1 MDKGFFSPEP
11 VIFSAMGGV
20 KTLPAETLQN
30 FRGGF
35 ECGADAA
42 CINVQLSKDKI
53 VMVITTDE
61 LNAVCGFDG
70 IVSDYTADEL
80 KKMDAGY
87 MFRDEE
93 GEYSC
98 RGKGYCFMTLK
109 EILEAFPGKKFN
121 VTLLHKSDELV
132 KAYAET
138 VKNCG
143 AENRVLTS
151 SMHGR
156 NMKLVK
162 KLLPGCATAFSLPG
176 IIGVYAL
183 FRSGLIYFK
192 RSFSAD
198 ALQTPEAIGVSYIA
212 NSGLI
217 REMHKRGVKVHVWN
231 VKDREQYL
239 RVMESGADG
248 FMSDDIPQLK
258 SFMGS

>member
-30 FRGGF
+30 FREGF
-35 ECGADAA
+35 ESGADAA
-42 CINVQLSKDKI
+42 CINVQLSKDGV
-53 VMVITTDE
+53 VMVITPDE
-61 LNAVCGFDG
+61 LNGVCGVDG
-70 IVSDYTADEL
+70 RVSDYIADEL

-93 GEYSC
+93 GEFTF

-109 EILEAFPGKKFN
+109 ELLEAFTDRKFN

-138 VKNCG
+138 VKSCG
-143 AENRVLTS
+143 AESRILTS
-151 SMHGR
+151 SMHGK

-176 IIGVYAL
+176 IIGVCAL
-183 FRSGLIYFK
+183 FRSGLIFFK
-192 RSFSAD
+192 KSFSAD

-217 REMHKRGVKVHVWN
+217 RQMHRCGVKVHVWY
-231 VKDREQYL
+231 VKDREQYI

-248 FMSDDIPQLK
+248 FMSDDIPMLK
-258 SFMGS
+258 SFMGR

>member
-1 MDKGFFSPEP
+1 MDLGFFSPEP

-30 FRGGF
+30 FRSGF
-35 ECGADAA
+35 EIGADAA

-53 VMVITTDE
+53 VMVITPEELNGVCGVDGRVGDYTSDE
-61 LNAVCGFDG
+61 L
-70 IVSDYTADEL
+70 T
-80 KKMDAGY
+80 KMDAGH
-87 MFRDEE
+87 MFRDED
-93 GEYSC
+93 GEFSF

-109 EILEAFPGKKFN
+109 EILEAFPDRKFN
-121 VTLLHKSDELV
+121 VTLIHKSDELV

-138 VKNCG
+138 VKSCS
-143 AENRVLTS
+143 AENRILTS

-192 RSFSAD
+192 KSFSAD
-198 ALQTPEAIGVSYIA
+198 ALQTPESIGVSYIA

-231 VKDREQYL
+231 ITDRQQYL
-239 RVMESGADG
+239 RVLEAGADG
-248 FMSDDIPQLK
+248 FMSDDIPALK
-258 SFMGS
+258 SFIGR